1 MDLWGFFCPDTK
13 HHFLMFKLGLLHFT
27 RRMCMNA
34 VIFTFAVSIVE
45 HSTQR
50 LALHKQQSIGIQT
63 KYLIIVVEQYSRKIG
78 GNQVIRIS
86 KSWIL
91 LELVALGLFF

>member
-1 MDLWGFFCPDTK
+1 MVFFCPDTK

-27 RRMCMNA
+27 RRMCMNVIYA